1 MKAVLAPAIGL
12 ALALALAGCGDD
24 SGNTDSIAETNAT
37 APMQSNEK
45 IADLLDDAD
54 GLQTTSALVET
65 AGLETVLSGV
75 GPYTLFAPTDDAFK
89 ALGPDKVE
97 AMKDEKMKAE
107 DAALIE
113 AHLVPGL
120 LTRQDIA
127 AAIGRAGG
135 SAKMTTMAGGT
146 LTFTRSG
153 EGIAVTSDTGAKAM
167 LTGDQTVAA
176 NGAIEPVSALLVPT
190 DASAAR

>member
-1 MKAVLAPAIGL
+1 MKVVLATALGAGL
-12 ALALALAGCGDD
+12 TLMLAGCGDEP
-24 SGNTDSIAETNAT
+24 GNTTSIAETNAT
-37 APMQSNEK
+37 APLQSNEK

-54 GLQTTSALVET
+54 GLETVNALVET
-65 AGLETVLSGV
+65 AGLESVLSGV

-89 ALGPDKVE
+89 ALGEDKVE
-97 AMKDEKMKAE
+97 AMKDEKMKPE
-107 DAALIE
+107 DAALLE

-135 SAKMTTMAGGT
+135 SATMTTMGGGT
-146 LTFTRSG
+146 LTFMRSG
-153 EGIAVTSDTGAKAM
+153 EGIAVVSDSGGKAM
-167 LTGDQTVAA
+167 LTGDESIAA

-190 DASAAR
+190 EAPPAA

>member
-1 MKAVLAPAIGL
+1 MKAVFTPVLGACV
-12 ALALALAGCGDD
+12 ALALAGCGDD
-24 SGNTDSIAETNAT
+24 ADTTSIAETNAT
-37 APMQSNEK
+37 APLQSNEK
-45 IADLLDDAD
+45 IADILDDAD
-54 GLQTTSALVET
+54 RLGTTNALVET

-89 ALGPDKVE
+89 TLGEDKIE

-107 DAALIE
+107 DAALLK

-120 LTRQDIA
+120 LTRQDIG
-127 AAIGRAGG
+127 AAIERAGG
-135 SAKMTTMAGGT
+135 SATMTTLGGGT

-153 EGIAVTSDTGAKAM
+153 EGIAVASDNGAKAM
-167 LTGDQTVAA
+167 LTGDESIAA

-190 DASAAR
+190 EAPPAA

>member
-1 MKAVLAPAIGL
+1 MKPVLATALGL
-12 ALALALAGCGDD
+12 GLALALAGCGDD
-24 SGNTDSIAETNAT
+24 ADTNDSVAETNAT
-37 APMQSNEK
+37 APMQNSEE

-54 GLQTTSALVET
+54 GLTTASALVET

-75 GPYTLFAPTDDAFK
+75 GPYTLFAPTDDAFN
-89 ALGPDKVE
+89 ALGEDKIA

-107 DAALIE
+107 DAALIK

-127 AAIGRAGG
+127 AAIDRAGG
-135 SAKMTTMAGGT
+135 SAEMTTMGGGT

-153 EGIAVTSDTGAKAM
+153 EGIAVASDTGAEAM
-167 LTGDQTVAA
+167 LTGEQTVAA

-190 DASAAR
+190 EAPSTG

>member
-1 MKAVLAPAIGL
+1 MKAVLASALGL
-12 ALALALAGCGDD
+12 GLTLALAGCGDGAD
-24 SGNTDSIAETNAT
+24 TNSIAETNAT

-45 IADLLDDAD
+45 IGELLGDAD
-54 GLQTTSALVET
+54 GLETTSALVET

-89 ALGPDKVE
+89 AFGDDKVA

-107 DAALIE
+107 DAALIK

-120 LTRQDIA
+120 LTRQDIG
-127 AAIGRAGG
+127 AAIDRAGG
-135 SAKMTTMAGGT
+135 SAKMTTMGGGT

-153 EGIAVTSDTGAKAM
+153 EGIAVTSDSGAKAM
-167 LTGDQTVAA
+167 LTGNQTVAA
-176 NGAIEPVSALLVPT
+176 NGAIEPVSALLVPMET
-190 DASAAR
+190 PPTG

>member
-12 ALALALAGCGDD
+12 GLALALAGCGDEPGD
-24 SGNTDSIAETNAT
+24 TNSIAQTNAT
-37 APMQSNEK
+37 APLQSDEK

-54 GLQTTSALVET
+54 GLETTSALVET

-89 ALGPDKVE
+89 ALGDDKVE

-107 DAALIE
+107 DAALLK

-120 LTRQDIA
+120 LTRQDIG
-127 AAIGRAGG
+127 AAIDRAGG
-135 SAKMTTMAGGT
+135 SAKMTTMGGGT

-176 NGAIEPVSALLVPT
+176 NGAIEPVNALLVPT
-190 DASAAR
+190 EAPATG